1 MLSAVGVGQLSQMCL
16 LSVLN
21 FDMVLNGYAVFSAF
35 LMTNSNKFSLLG
47 GHKFSLCLSRDLR
60 QKRPILGYPH

>member
-35 LMTNSNKFSLLG
+35 LMTDSNKFS
-47 GHKFSLCLSRDLR
+47 
-60 QKRPILGYPH
+60 ILG